1 MILQRDIRTPP
12 LQSERRLQ
20 GHRQEV
26 CGLKWSTDHQLL
38 ASGGND
44 NKVGTPTPH
53 WPGLSLSLPPG
64 QPPLRAGVERVHPQG
79 TPSEDRDGGRRHPGL
94 TATAPQLLVWNHS
107 SLSPVQQYT
116 EHLAAVKAIAWS
128 PHQHGLLASGGGT
141 ADRCI
146 RFWNTLTGQP
156 LQCIDTGSQVC
167 NLAWSK
173 HANELVSVGPQ
184 PGGTRPGAR
193 PGAAGG
199 QSTSPGPVTA
209 SPGVLGEARP
219 LPPGL
224 RGPGLSQPAAP
235 SPSSHHRVQGEGL
248 SPWSAPRGRPVVLVP
263 RGVLGPGLREEPQ
276 GPWRRL
282 PTGEHARLLAEPDP
296 GLEVPVSD
304 AGGQADRPLLP
315 GPLLGES
322 AGPGAGGQPLQRRG
336 LDPTARRLVPSG
348 VQWQHRF
355 GPPGPDSPPPCG
367 EGRLCL
373 LESLP
378 GCLFSH
384 ACAHAHS
391 RCQKCPV
398 PTAAVVSG
406 RFRVVCTRLEKEPVS
421 RPCSFF
427 RFLCHTRK
435 KCSVLH
441 LAYPLPSVT
450 EQAVPPGDRVV
461 ASSMFSDEHSAP
473 GLLGQPRAC
482 LPFPSWQPRLAVALG
497 PDSLPLAPAIL
508 CWRGHLQGTRT
519 MASVPLQAMSPDGEA
534 IVTGAGDE
542 TLRFWNVFSKTR
554 STKVK
559 WVGISASCPPARPL
573 SLSPGRP
580 PPPSAPLISPRGSP
594 WVPCPSAPA
603 WLCTP
608 SHIAWGP
615 QGLVTPHLGRWE
627 AAHPSPLARSL
638 GFPLG

>member
-1 MILQRDIRTPP
+1 MLGQALQAGRARALGPSRPP
-12 LQSERRLQ
+12 LGSWGKPGPCPQVSEDLGSVSQRPRLHPAITECR
-20 GHRQEV
+20 GRGCHR
-26 CGLKWSTDHQLL
+26 GLHHE
-38 ASGGND
+38 AG
-44 NKVGTPTPH
+44 P
-53 WPGLSLSLPPG
+53 LSLFPG
-64 QPPLRAGVERVHPQG
+64 VCWAQGRGRSPRAHGAVSPQVSTHG
-79 TPSEDRDGGRRHPGL
+79 YS
-94 TATAPQLLVWNHS
+94 QNQILVWKYP
-107 SLSPVQQYT
+107 SLTQV
-116 EHLAAVKAIAWS
+116 AK
-128 PHQHGLLASGGGT
+128 
-141 ADRCI
+141 
-146 RFWNTLTGQP
+146 LTGHSYRV
-156 LQCIDTGSQVC
+156 LY
-167 NLAWSK
+167 
-173 HANELVSVGPQ
+173 LVS
-184 PGGTRPGAR
+184 
-193 PGAAGG
+193 
-199 QSTSPGPVTA
+199 
-209 SPGVLGEARP
+209 
-219 LPPGL
+219 
-224 RGPGLSQPAAP
+224 
-235 SPSSHHRVQGEGL
+235 
-248 SPWSAPRGRPVVLVP
+248 
-263 RGVLGPGLREEPQ
+263 
-276 GPWRRL
+276 
-282 PTGEHARLLAEPDP
+282 
-296 GLEVPVSD
+296 
-304 AGGQADRPLLP
+304 
-315 GPLLGES
+315 
-322 AGPGAGGQPLQRRG
+322 
-336 LDPTARRLVPSG
+336 
-348 VQWQHRF
+348 
-355 GPPGPDSPPPCG
+355 PPGPGQGVSHSSAGAWTQPPGGWCPRASSGGIALGLLGRTLPPPCG

-384 ACAHAHS
+384 ACVHAHS

-427 RFLCHTRK
+427 HFLCHTRK

-461 ASSMFSDEHSAP
+461 ASSVFSEERSTP
-473 GLLGQPRAC
+473 GLVGQPRAC

-508 CWRGHLQGTRT
+508 CRRGHLQGTRT

-573 SLSPGRP
+573 GLSPGRP
-580 PPPSAPLISPRGSP
+580 PPPLAPLISPRGSS

-615 QGLVTPHLGRWE
+615 QGLVAPHLGRWE

>member
-64 QPPLRAGVERVHPQG
+64 QPSLRAGVERVHPQG

-263 RGVLGPGLREEPQ
+263 RGVLGPGPREEPQ

-348 VQWQHRF
+348 IQWWHRF
-355 GPPGPDSPPPCG
+355 GPPGPDSPPALW
-367 EGRLCL
+367 GR
-373 LESLP
+373 
-378 GCLFSH
+378 
-384 ACAHAHS
+384 A
-391 RCQKCPV
+391 
-398 PTAAVVSG
+398 
-406 RFRVVCTRLEKEPVS
+406 
-421 RPCSFF
+421 
-427 RFLCHTRK
+427 
-435 KCSVLH
+435 
-441 LAYPLPSVT
+441 
-450 EQAVPPGDRVV
+450 AVPPRVSTWV
-461 ASSMFSDEHSAP
+461 FIFTRVCTCTQPLPEV
-473 GLLGQPRAC
+473 PRANGC
-482 LPFPSWQPRLAVALG
+482 GCLWTVQSRLHEAGEGARLPAMLLLPFSVSYQKEMFCA
-497 PDSLPLAPAIL
+497 
-508 CWRGHLQGTRT
+508 
-519 MASVPLQAMSPDGEA
+519 ASG
-534 IVTGAGDE
+534 
-542 TLRFWNVFSKTR
+542 
-554 STKVK
+554 
-559 WVGISASCPPARPL
+559 L
-573 SLSPGRP
+573 SLAQRHRAGR
-580 PPPSAPLISPRGSP
+580 SSWR
-594 WVPCPSAPA
+594 
-603 WLCTP
+603 
-608 SHIAWGP
+608 
-615 QGLVTPHLGRWE
+615 
-627 AAHPSPLARSL
+627 
-638 GFPLG
+638 